1 MSRCPKH
8 GHPHRNVSIS
18 VALDVAVLAPIYVNS
33 LMAYRFDVQA
43 AVLHEAVQWIAGVDL
58 KLVILQKPTGL
69 AQAHTEH
76 FAILIYRERRA
87 PIVKYSIHVR
97 TNTLLAAGVHESENE

>member
-1 MSRCPKH
+1 
-8 GHPHRNVSIS
+8 
-18 VALDVAVLAPIYVNS
+18 
-33 LMAYRFDVQA
+33 MAYRLDVQT
-43 AVLHEAVQWIAGVDL
+43 AVLHEAVQRIAGVDL